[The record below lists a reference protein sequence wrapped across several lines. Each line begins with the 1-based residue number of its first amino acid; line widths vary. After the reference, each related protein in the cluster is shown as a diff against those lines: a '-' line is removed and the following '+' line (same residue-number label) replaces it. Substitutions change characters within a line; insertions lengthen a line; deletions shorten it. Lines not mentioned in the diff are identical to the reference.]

1 MSLQKTYM
9 LGVDIGT
16 GGCKATL
23 VDGNGRILG
32 SAYREYVTFYPQPGW
47 AEQDPDDW
55 YDAFQQT
62 LKQAM
67 SQQSVQAKDI
77 ACICIDGPTHT
88 MILLDKEDNI
98 LSPAI
103 LWTDRRTIPQVEW
116 LRKNFGKDI
125 FKITY
130 QEPNINWTLPYL
142 LWVKE
147 NKPEVWRKFNRLFIT
162 KDYVRYRVTGVWA
175 TDRADALGT
184 LMYDAANQKWS
195 EEICSEILGISF
207 SKLPPVYPPTKV
219 IGKITKRAAKETGLI
234 EGTPVIVGST
244 DQAVEAFGN
253 GAIKEGQG
261 IIKLATAGN
270 VAVVTEKP
278 YPAPGIIT
286 YYHLHPKKWYMLS
299 ATTSCAISYRWFRD
313 VLCEEEVTSAKEQ
326 GLSSYE
332 LMNTKATLAPVGSE
346 GLIFHPDLQGGLQ
359 NPYLRASFI
368 GITMRHRKEHFT
380 RAVLEGVAF
389 SLRDRLEVLQ
399 RLNIPIKDFRLIG
412 GGAKSSLWGQ
422 IVRDVMGIRAFRTA
436 ADDSSFGAAL
446 LAGVGVGIFKNME
459 EAVKR
464 CVKVVDVL
472 TPNPENYEKY
482 TKIFEVYQK
491 THKDLIE
498 SYKLLYKIL
507 KER

>member
-1 MSLQKTYM
+1 M

-16 GGCKATL
+16 GGCKSTL
-23 VDGNGRILG
+23 VDVDGNILS
-32 SAYREYVTFYPQPGW
+32 SAYQEYPTFYPQPGW
-47 AEQDPDDW
+47 AEQNPNDW
-55 YDAFQQT
+55 YNAFRQT

-67 SQQSVQAKDI
+67 SQQSIQAKDI
-77 ACICIDGPTHT
+77 TCVCIDGPTHT

-98 LSPAI
+98 IPPVI
-103 LWTDRRTIPQVEW
+103 LWTDRRTMPQVEW

-147 NKPEVWRKFNRLFIT
+147 NKPEVWEKFDKLFIT
-162 KDYVRYRVTGVWA
+162 KDYIRYKLTEIWA

-184 LMYDAANQKWS
+184 LMYDAVNQKWS
-195 EEICSEILGISF
+195 EEIRSEILGISLN
-207 SKLPPVYPPTKV
+207 KLPPVYSATKV
-219 IGKITKRAAKETGLI
+219 IGKVTRKAARETALA

-278 YPAPGIIT
+278 YPTPGIIT

-299 ATTSCAISYRWFRD
+299 GTTSCAISYRWFRD
-313 VLCEEEVTSAKEQ
+313 ALCKEEVASAKEQ

-332 LMNTKATLAPVGSE
+332 LMNTKATFAPIGSE
-346 GLIFHPDLQGGLQ
+346 GLIFHPDLQGGIQ
-359 NPYLRASFI
+359 NPYLRGDFL

-389 SLRDRLEVLQ
+389 SLRDRLEALQ
-399 RLNIPIKDFRLIG
+399 RLDIPIKNFRLIG
-412 GGAKSSLWGQ
+412 GGVKSRLWRQ
-422 IVRDVMGIRAFRTA
+422 IVCDVMGIKAFRTA
-436 ADDSSFGAAL
+436 ADDSCFGAAL
-446 LAGVGVGIFKNME
+446 LAGVGVGIFENME

-464 CVKVVDVL
+464 CVKVVEVL
-472 TPNPENYEKY
+472 TPNPENYKKY

-491 THKDLIE
+491 MHNDLME
-498 SYKLLYKIL
+498 SYKLLYKVL
-507 KER
+507 KE